1 MIDQLG
7 ILIAAPV
14 FIILLIT
21 ILQPV
26 KQALHFST
34 TKSAIL
40 SVCVSAL
47 ATISINS
54 YLKGSAEAILLPYT
68 ALAICILLILLL
80 SFIGKITSQ
89 TKKPLYDRPEKKKL
103 SNADNKKIPAIA
115 HQGIEKI
122 KKESNYLRRKN
133 HEYLSM
139 AIKNRH

>member
-7 ILIAAPV
+7 ILIAVPV

-34 TKSAIL
+34 TKSVIL

-47 ATISINS
+47 ATIGLNS
-54 YLKGSAEAILLPYT
+54 HLRNSEGAILLPYA

-80 SFIGKITSQ
+80 SFSGKITSQ
-89 TKKPLYDRPEKKKL
+89 TKKPPFDRREKKKL
-103 SNADNKKIPAIA
+103 SNADNKKTPAIA
-115 HQGIEKI
+115 YRGIEKT
-122 KKESNYLRRKN
+122 KKTSLESSGYKTKRIL
-133 HEYLSM
+133 
-139 AIKNRH
+139 

>member
-7 ILIAAPV
+7 ILIAVPV

-40 SVCVSAL
+40 SVCVSVL
-47 ATISINS
+47 ATIGLNS
-54 YLKGSAEAILLPYT
+54 HLSGSAEAILLPYT

-80 SFIGKITSQ
+80 SFSGKITSQ
-89 TKKPLYDRPEKKKL
+89 TKKPPFDQPEKKKL
-103 SNADNKKIPAIA
+103 SNADNKKIPTIVYR
-115 HQGIEKI
+115 GIEKR
-122 KKESNYLRRKN
+122 KKTMLESSGYKTKEIL
-133 HEYLSM
+133 
-139 AIKNRH
+139 

>member
-26 KQALHFST
+26 KRSLHFSA
-34 TKSAIL
+34 TKSVLL

-47 ATISINS
+47 ATIGLNS

-68 ALAICILLILLL
+68 ALAICVFLILLL
-80 SFIGKITSQ
+80 SFIGKITSRAEE
-89 TKKPLYDRPEKKKL
+89 PLYDRPEKKKTL
-103 SNADNKKIPAIA
+103 PELKKMTPKSSAYNSN
-115 HQGIEKI
+115 
-122 KKESNYLRRKN
+122 
-133 HEYLSM
+133 
-139 AIKNRH
+139 